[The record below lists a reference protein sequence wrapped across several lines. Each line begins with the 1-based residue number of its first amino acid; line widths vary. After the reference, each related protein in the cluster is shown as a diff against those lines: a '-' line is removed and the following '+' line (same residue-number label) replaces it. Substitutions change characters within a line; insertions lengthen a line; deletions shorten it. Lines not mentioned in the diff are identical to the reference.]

1 MHRTYCTALLFFVFL
16 EPAFTQDSAGELARI
31 LRDKGV
37 ITNSDLE
44 KLESTPSEER
54 VRLLASLLEV
64 KGVLSAAEVA
74 AVTKTHLRGSYP
86 QSIHR
91 LPPRQQSSRKCLQ
104 KGPKR

>member
-16 EPAFTQDSAGELARI
+16 EPAFTQDSAGDLARI

-44 KLESTPSEER
+44 KLESSPSAER
-54 VRLLASLLEV
+54 VRVLASLLEV

-74 AVTKTHLRGSYP
+74 TVIKAPMAMAAVQP
-86 QSIHR
+86 QA
-91 LPPRQQSSRKCLQ
+91 PA
-104 KGPKR
+104 KGPETAGRTPRDTLRK